1 MLSTATHLWLSSR
14 YTPCSSRHPASWDY
28 PCPPKG
34 RLGCLMAPNHLP
46 VILFPFPF
54 CSPVLLPNAVAF
66 SVLPFFCCH
75 SFLLTFIPHNVLHYF
90 SLRDRPFSMALVE
103 QLRCGMCS
111 LLPYGTGVCHTFS
124 YNCILLLFLA
134 IPSAPLSLSLW
145 SGTWKSD
152 GRVGV
157 LFSLSFFLQG
167 QYWRK

>member
-1 MLSTATHLWLSSR
+1 
-14 YTPCSSRHPASWDY
+14 
-28 PCPPKG
+28 
-34 RLGCLMAPNHLP
+34 MAPNHLP

-54 CSPVLLPNAVAF
+54 CSPVLLPNPVAF

-134 IPSAPLSLSLW
+134 IPSAPLSLSLSLIW
-145 SGTWKSD
+145 HLEIRWK
-152 GRVGV
+152 GWCAF
-157 LFSLSFFLQG
+157 FSLFLFA
-167 QYWRK
+167 RAVLKEITLKTCV